1 MTDDRLYTVDTVGEL
16 SVRSA
21 DDRELD
27 MRIVPWDVIVDTAE
41 GPEMFERGAFE
52 GTDPS
57 TVVLQLEH
65 ENPAAGVGTA
75 IEERDDAA
83 YMTARA
89 SAITRGDEI
98 LTLARDRV
106 TRGVSISFQRVPGGT
121 RTEWRNGRR
130 VSVHSRV
137 RLRAVSTTWR
147 PAYGDHAAV
156 LAVRSETMDET
167 LEAPASEPA
176 APVAD
181 PVAAPSAPIRDLA
194 DRIDRLEERA
204 RVEVTMPQLLAGPLH
219 DTIDRRVMA
228 DRAIADV
235 ITTDNTGVV
244 PDAFTSEMIGI
255 IDSTR
260 PFLQSTRRLPTP
272 TAGTKLV
279 VPVITQRPLVE
290 LEPTEKTEVA
300 SRKTI
305 IETDDFTMATY
316 AGAGDL
322 SLQLIRRSSPEFLD
336 LWLELLG
343 EAYAIATENAAVD
356 ALLAAA
362 GVNAGTAPF
371 DPLTGAVTFGEA
383 YMNAQGVSPRLF
395 PTHIWMSTPAV
406 AAFMDARTDGTNL
419 PMFGG
424 IELNAQ
430 ANGGVSGNISGLTPV
445 HVPALDDEAV
455 DVVIGPS
462 RGFAW
467 AEDGTYTLQA
477 DVPSKL
483 GRDVALAGF
492 AWFAPW
498 YPAAFTTYA
507 LAGS

>member
-1 MTDDRLYTVDTVGEL
+1 
-16 SVRSA
+16 
-21 DDRELD
+21 
-27 MRIVPWDVIVDTAE
+27 
-41 GPEMFERGAFE
+41 
-52 GTDPS
+52 
-57 TVVLQLEH
+57 
-65 ENPAAGVGTA
+65 
-75 IEERDDAA
+75 
-83 YMTARA
+83 
-89 SAITRGDEI
+89 
-98 LTLARDRV
+98 
-106 TRGVSISFQRVPGGT
+106 
-121 RTEWRNGRR
+121 
-130 VSVHSRV
+130 
-137 RLRAVSTTWR
+137 
-147 PAYGDHAAV
+147 
-156 LAVRSETMDET
+156 
-167 LEAPASEPA
+167 
-176 APVAD
+176 
-181 PVAAPSAPIRDLA
+181 
-194 DRIDRLEERA
+194 
-204 RVEVTMPQLLAGPLH
+204 MPQLLAGPLH

-322 SLQLIRRSSPEFLD
+322 SLQLIRRSSPEFLN